1 MTYDAGEAAYRPMQ
15 AQDAL
20 PIWASG
26 DELVFYKGTRFPQC
40 CVKCGA
46 AASTEVRKTLTWH
59 PQWLYV
65 LIVFPGWLVYLIAAL
80 ATQKKAEVALP
91 LCADHDR
98 RRRRWIAA
106 ACVSAIAGLAVAFG
120 VPMVAS
126 SATSDASD
134 MICAGAGVGG
144 LVLLASLVM
153 ALVGSRVVYPTF
165 IDDQTVRVRG
175 VGKAFLAMAPRM

>member
-1 MTYDAGEAAYRPMQ
+1 MTNDAGEAAYRPMQ